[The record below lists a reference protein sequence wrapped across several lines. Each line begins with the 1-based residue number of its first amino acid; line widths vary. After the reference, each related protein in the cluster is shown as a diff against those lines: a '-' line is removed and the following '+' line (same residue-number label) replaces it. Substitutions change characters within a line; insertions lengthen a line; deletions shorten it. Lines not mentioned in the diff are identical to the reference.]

1 MLIKLFK
8 NTKRINLMKYII
20 FASGNGSNFEEFVQ
34 ATKSGVLQGEV
45 VGLVV
50 NKPNAYVVERAQQ
63 HNINVLEKVWNKN
76 ELSREQYD
84 LELVDDISKLDYDMG
99 VCLGWSHILTGN
111 FINGFNKPLYNL
123 HPALPNDIVGWNSI
137 KKAWEEYKQNTRTKS
152 GIMFHELVEEVDR
165 GRVMSSLEV
174 PILSEDTFESFDTRM
189 RKLEKTVMLN
199 GMLKVLSEQTNSK
212 NELVYTGKVREV
224 YELGYDLLAMK
235 ATDRLSSF
243 DRHITN
249 IDNKGLVLNKLS
261 EWWFNKTKHIV
272 DNHLVW
278 SYGDVSIVKK
288 TRPIKLEM
296 VVRNYMA
303 GSTKTSLWTRYERGE
318 REYCGIKFREGYC
331 KHEKLDEPIVTP
343 TTKGEI
349 EDVPVSYNEIL
360 EMGIVS
366 KKELDFLY
374 QKSME
379 LFRYGTYL
387 AEQQNLIL
395 VDTKYEFGYDVNG
408 NIILIDEVHTCD
420 SSRYWVKDKYDESP
434 LWKKD
439 IVSLDKDVIRKYIKS
454 KCDPYNDELPNIP
467 EELREHTSSVYTN
480 FYTQLTEE
488 ELDYNK
494 VELDKMVD
502 TYFELVHKNLVV
514 VLAGS
519 QTDKPWVEKIVT
531 NLGYS
536 VYSKV
541 HYCSAHKNPKEL
553 MRLLDFYNGSENRN
567 IIYITVAG
575 MSNALSGVVAA
586 NTKNLVL
593 AVPPFKDKMDML
605 VNVQSSLQC
614 PSNVPVCTIL
624 NPKNVGLVI
633 RRYFS
638 K

>member
-1 MLIKLFK
+1 MLTKLFK
-8 NTKRINLMKYII
+8 NTKQFNLMKYLV

-34 ATKSGVLQGEV
+34 ATKSGVLNGEV

-50 NKPNAYVVERAQQ
+50 NKSDAYVKERAKQY
-63 HNINVLEKVWNKN
+63 NINVLEKTWNRK
-76 ELSREQYD
+76 ELSRKEYD
-84 LELVDDISKLDYDMG
+84 SQLVDEVTKLDYDMG
-99 VCLGWSHILTGN
+99 VCLGWSHILTSN
-111 FINGFNKPLYNL
+111 FINSFNKPLYNL
-123 HPALPNDIVGWNSI
+123 HPALPNDIIGWNSI
-137 KKAWEEYKQNTRTKS
+137 KKAYEEFKQNKRTKS

-165 GRVMSSLEV
+165 GKVIYSLEV
-174 PILSEDTFESFDTRM
+174 PILHDDTFESFDTRM

-199 GMLKVLSEQTNSK
+199 GMLKVLSEQTQEETK
-212 NELVYTGKVREV
+212 LVYTGKVRKV
-224 YELGYDLLAMK
+224 YELGYELLAMK
-235 ATDRLSSF
+235 ATNRLSAF

-288 TRPIKLEM
+288 TKPIKLEM
-296 VVRNYMA
+296 VVRNYMT
-303 GSTKTSLWTRYERGE
+303 GTTKTSLWTRYNNGE
-318 REYCGIKFREGYC
+318 REYCGIKFHDNYS
-331 KHEKLDEPIVTP
+331 KDEKLEYPIVTP
-343 TTKGEI
+343 TTKGET
-349 EDVPVSYNEIL
+349 EDVPVSYQEIL
-360 EMGIVS
+360 DMNLLN
-366 KKELDFLY
+366 KKDLDFVY
-374 QKSME
+374 KKSLE
-379 LFRYGTYL
+379 LFNYGVYL
-387 AEQQNLIL
+387 AAQQNLIL

-420 SSRYWVKDKYDESP
+420 SSRYWAKDLYDDSP
-434 LWKKD
+434 LWKKCV
-439 IVSLDKDVIRKYIKS
+439 VSLDKDVVRKYIKT
-454 KCDPYNDELPNIP
+454 KCDPYNDKLPPIP
-467 EELREHTSSVYTN
+467 EELREKTSIVYTN
-480 FYTQLTEE
+480 FYEQLTQEN
-488 ELDYNK
+488 LDYNK
-494 VELDKMVD
+494 VELDKMVE
-502 TYFELVHKNLVV
+502 TYFELIHKNLVV

-519 QTDKPWVEKIVT
+519 QSDKNWVEKIVS
-531 NLGYS
+531 NLDNS
-536 VYSKV
+536 VYTKV

-553 MRLLDFYNGSENRN
+553 MRLLDLYNESENRN

-624 NPKNVGLVI
+624 NPKNVGLVV
-633 RRYFS
+633 RRWFN